1 MYLFLNMHNLCRY
14 ARFSQAQSHMMKDY
28 HSGDNSWHYPHFD
41 HSVDNANFS
50 YYDSLHSMDNDNVF
64 SYYNDLS

>member
-1 MYLFLNMHNLCRY
+1 
-14 ARFSQAQSHMMKDY
+14 MMKDY

-41 HSVDNANFS
+41 HSANFS
-50 YYDSLHSMDNDNVF
+50 YYDSLHSMDNDNVC